1 MARAQ
6 AMEATI
12 ETADRL
18 DREGRRPDAKLA
30 LAKALEAGKPARRG
44 MLGGMKKASR
54 PAHYRDV
61 AIRFSELAAASPAPA
76 DLDLLER
83 LAAEFPDD
91 VPIHRSFAA
100 VLCGLGRRA
109 EGVAEYEEIVR
120 ADSADG
126 QTLAALAAEY
136 ASLGKRDEAVDR
148 YRRALDHLLHEHETD
163 RACAVARSIAALSP
177 SSLDDA
183 HRVVELARGGDPSA
197 LPDALERYAVLS
209 HAQGKMSQEV
219 AAWKELL
226 ALSPDRAEV
235 RRELASAYT
244 RILDS
249 DPADD
254 DAWQGLDD
262 VDPGLAAE
270 LRVLLMAGD
279 ERADE
284 ADLRSA

>member
-12 ETADRL
+12 EEAARL
-18 DREGRRPDAKLA
+18 DRDGRRPDAKLA

-54 PAHYRDV
+54 PPHYHDV
-61 AIRFSELAAASPAPA
+61 AIRFSELAAATPAPA

-83 LAAEFPDD
+83 LAAEYADD
-91 VPIHRSFAA
+91 VPIRVSLAA
-100 VLCGLGRRA
+100 ALCGTGRRA

-120 ADSADG
+120 ANAVDG
-126 QTLAALAAEY
+126 LTLAALAAEY
-136 ASLGKRDEAVDR
+136 AILGKRDEAVDR
-148 YRRALDHLLHEHETD
+148 YRRALDHLLHEHKTD

-183 HRVVELARGGDPSA
+183 HRVVELARGGDPST
-197 LPDALERYAVLS
+197 LPDALERYAILS

-226 ALSPDRAEV
+226 GLAPDRAEV

-249 DPADD
+249 DSGDR
-254 DAWQGLDD
+254 DAWKGLDD

-270 LRVLLMAGD
+270 LRVLLMVGD
-279 ERADE
+279 ECADE
-284 ADLRSA
+284 DDIRSA

>member
-12 ETADRL
+12 EAAERL
-18 DREGRRPDAKLA
+18 DRDGRRPDAKLA

-44 MLGGMKKASR
+44 MLGNMKKASR
-54 PAHYRDV
+54 PAHYHDV

-76 DLDLLER
+76 DLALLER
-83 LAAEFPDD
+83 LAAEYPDD
-91 VPIHRSFAA
+91 VPIRRNFAA
-100 VLCGLGRRA
+100 ALCGTGRRA

-120 ADSADG
+120 ADSVDG
-126 QTLAALAAEY
+126 QSLAALAAEY
-136 ASLGKRDEAVDR
+136 AILGKRDEAVER
-148 YRRALDHLLHEHETD
+148 YRRALDHLLHEHRTD

-183 HRVVELARGGDPSA
+183 HRVVELARGGDPST

-219 AAWKELL
+219 SAWRELL
-226 ALSPDRAEV
+226 ALSPHRAEV

-249 DPADD
+249 DPADS
-254 DAWQGLDD
+254 DAWEGLDD

-270 LRVLLMAGD
+270 LRVLLMIDDESAG
-279 ERADE
+279 E
-284 ADLRSA
+284 ADIRSA

>member
-12 ETADRL
+12 EEATRL
-18 DREGRRPDAKLA
+18 DRDGRRPDAKLA

-44 MLGGMKKASR
+44 MLGRMKKASR

-61 AIRFSELAAASPAPA
+61 AVRFAELAAASPAPA

-83 LAAEFPDD
+83 LADEYPDD
-91 VPIHRSFAA
+91 ASIRLNFAA
-100 VLCGLGRRA
+100 ALCGNGRRA
-109 EGVAEYEEIVR
+109 EGVAEYEEILR
-120 ADSADG
+120 ASTVDG
-126 QTLAALAAEY
+126 VALAALAGEY
-136 ASLGKRDEAVDR
+136 AILGKRDEAVDR
-148 YRRALDHLLHEHETD
+148 YRRALDHLLHEHKTD

-177 SSLDDA
+177 ASLEDA
-183 HRVVELARGGDPSA
+183 NRVVQLARDGDPST

-219 AAWKELL
+219 AAWKELV
-226 ALSPDRAEV
+226 ALVPERPDV

-249 DPADD
+249 DPADS
-254 DAWQGLDD
+254 DAWRGLDD
-262 VDPGLAAE
+262 VDAGLAAE
-270 LRVLLMAGD
+270 LRVLLMVD
-279 ERADE
+279 EERADE
-284 ADLRSA
+284 ADTRSA